1 MRNSCG
7 SPASSSRVLLWG
19 QRPPHRG
26 SLKTAYSTLAVAK
39 IQAFLLCQ
47 SSILR
52 PQYLFFSSS
61 PSRTPCMPCRLCC
74 RASRHHREI
83 RAPTRQTPVDVTTH
97 TSLSPR

>member
-26 SLKTAYSTLAVAK
+26 SLKTAYSTLA
-39 IQAFLLCQ
+39 